1 MHRFKSLSALLHLAV
16 TILMV
21 GLYLNNFAALSD
33 AKIAAPLKEKSETL
47 NMRIVSIGGTIT
59 EILYALGSGSE
70 IVAVDSTSR
79 YPKEALTKPNIG
91 YMRRLSAEPILSLDP
106 TKVLAIE
113 DSGPLVVL
121 DQVRDAGQDINLISD
136 KPSLEG
142 VYAKIQEISS
152 AINKQGAGEKLVDEL
167 RAGLKPITDTIAKA
181 DTRPRVLLLLS
192 FGRGGS
198 PVAAG
203 KNTSADS
210 IISIV
215 GAQNTIED
223 FEGYKPLSPEVA
235 VTASP
240 DFIITTNRSLGMIGG
255 IDKLIEIPGLSITPA
270 AKNKNII
277 VMDGLLLLG
286 FGLRID
292 EALKELGSQ
301 LYPELKF

>member
-1 MHRFKSLSALLHLAV
+1 MHRFKSLSALLHLAA
-16 TILMV
+16 TIFIFGLSV
-21 GLYLNNFAALSD
+21 GNFSALAD
-33 AKIAAPLKEKSETL
+33 AKPAAPLNENSETR

-113 DSGPLVVL
+113 DSGPVVVL

-136 KPSLEG
+136 EPSLEG
-142 VYAKIQEISS
+142 VYVKIQEISS
-152 AINKQGAGEKLVDEL
+152 AINKQKAGEKLVNDL
-167 RAGLKPITDTIAKA
+167 RARLKPSIDTIAKA

-210 IISIV
+210 IISIA

-235 VTASP
+235 VAASP

-292 EALKELGSQ
+292 EALEELGSQ

>member
-1 MHRFKSLSALLHLAV
+1 MHRFKTLSALLHLAA
-16 TILMV
+16 TLFIL
-21 GLYLNNFAALSD
+21 GLCLGNFAALSD
-33 AKIAAPLKEKSETL
+33 EKPAAPLKEKSETR

-79 YPKEALTKPNIG
+79 YPKDALTKPNIG

-106 TKVLAIE
+106 TKVLAVE

-121 DQVRDAGQDINLISD
+121 DQVREAGQEINLISD
-136 KPSLEG
+136 EPSLKG
-142 VYAKIQEISS
+142 VYAKIQEISA
-152 AINKQGAGEKLVDEL
+152 AINKQEVGKRLADEL
-167 RAGLKPITDTIAKA
+167 RARLKPITDTIAKA
-181 DTRPRVLLLLS
+181 ETRPRVLLLLS
-192 FGRGGS
+192 FGSSGS

-215 GAQNTIED
+215 GAQNTID
-223 FEGYKPLSPEVA
+223 AFEGYKPLSPEVA
-235 VTASP
+235 VKASP
-240 DFIITTNRSLGMIGG
+240 DFIITTNRSLGLIGG
-255 IDKLIEIPGLSITPA
+255 IDKLLEIPGLSITPA

-277 VMDGLLLLG
+277 AMDGLLLLG

-292 EALKELGSQ
+292 EALEKLGSQ
-301 LYPELKF
+301 LYPDLKF

>member
-1 MHRFKSLSALLHLAV
+1 MHRFKTLSALLHLAA
-16 TILMV
+16 TIFIFV
-21 GLYLNNFAALSD
+21 LYLGNFAVLSD
-33 AKIAAPLKEKSETL
+33 AKPAAPLKEKSQTR

-79 YPKEALTKPNIG
+79 YPKDALTKPNIG

-106 TKVLAIE
+106 TKVLAVE

-121 DQVRDAGQDINLISD
+121 DQVREAGQEINLISD
-136 KPSLEG
+136 EPSLKG
-142 VYAKIQEISS
+142 VYAKIQEISA
-152 AINKQGAGEKLVDEL
+152 AINKQEVGKRLADEL
-167 RAGLKPITDTIAKA
+167 RARLKPITDTIAKA
-181 DTRPRVLLLLS
+181 ETRPRVLLLLS
-192 FGRGGS
+192 FGSGGS

-215 GAQNTIED
+215 GAQNTID
-223 FEGYKPLSPEVA
+223 AFEGYKPLSPEVA
-235 VTASP
+235 VKASP
-240 DFIITTNRSLGMIGG
+240 DFIITTNRSLGLIGG
-255 IDKLIEIPGLSITPA
+255 IDKLLEIPGLSITPA

-277 VMDGLLLLG
+277 AMDGLLLLG

-292 EALKELGSQ
+292 EALEKLGSQ
-301 LYPELKF
+301 LYSDLKF

>member
-1 MHRFKSLSALLHLAV
+1 MHRLKSLSALLHLAA
-16 TILMV
+16 TIFIF
-21 GLYLNNFAALSD
+21 GLNLNNFAALSD
-33 AKIAAPLKEKSETL
+33 TKPAALLKEKSETL

-59 EILYALGSGSE
+59 EILYALGSGGE

-136 KPSLEG
+136 EPSLEG
-142 VYAKIQEISS
+142 VYAKIQEISL
-152 AINKQGAGEKLVDEL
+152 AINKQEAGEKLVDEL

-240 DFIITTNRSLGMIGG
+240 DFIITTHRSLGMIGG

-292 EALKELGSQ
+292 EALEELGSQ